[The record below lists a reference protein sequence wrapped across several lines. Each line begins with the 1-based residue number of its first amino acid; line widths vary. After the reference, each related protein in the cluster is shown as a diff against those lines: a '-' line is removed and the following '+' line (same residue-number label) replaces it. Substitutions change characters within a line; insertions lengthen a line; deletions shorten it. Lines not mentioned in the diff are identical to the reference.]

1 MTYKGKKFSVLGDSI
16 STLEGCNPP
25 DYAVFYQGEMKYR
38 SGVYAIDD
46 TWWGIVIKILGGELL
61 KNDSW
66 SGSLVCKHPMAEVPS
81 YACSEKRTSS
91 LGSGDIFPDVVM
103 IFMGINDLGMNVKIS
118 PSCDAER
125 SDLSIFTVAYKTVL
139 SEIKRNYPHAEIM
152 CITLPKVSAREQ
164 IPYYMNFSGDR
175 LADYSAAIKKCAED
189 EGCTVIDLNNSPL
202 KYSSIDGC
210 HPTKQGMQEIA
221 EEILKILRGDL

>member
-46 TWWGIVIKILGGELL
+46 TWWGIVIKTLGGELL

-66 SGSLVCKHPMAEVPS
+66 SGSLVCKHSMAEVPS

-103 IFMGINDLGMNVKIS
+103 IFMGINDLGMNLKIS
-118 PSCDAER
+118 PSCVA
-125 SDLSIFTVAYKTVL
+125 VAYKTML

>member
-1 MTYKGKKFSVLGDSI
+1 
-16 STLEGCNPP
+16 
-25 DYAVFYQGEMKYR
+25 
-38 SGVYAIDD
+38 
-46 TWWGIVIKILGGELL
+46 
-61 KNDSW
+61 
-66 SGSLVCKHPMAEVPS
+66 MAEVPS

-91 LGSGDIFPDVVM
+91 LGSGDIFPDIVMIFMGINDLGM

-125 SDLSIFTVAYKTVL
+125 SDLSIFTVAYKTML

-221 EEILKILRGDL
+221 KEILKILRR